1 MSARKAPRTNL
12 QTYLFILIS
21 NRLSACLLVAS
32 HASSFQ
38 SSYIFPHPFIPSPSY
53 HHQPHQKNSEEA
65 AEQRAGASSA
75 EDLNDDVVGGKIPR
89 TILKLLVYCRLSDRA
104 TCEILLELGKVKVN
118 GVVCDDPVAL
128 VDLVKDTIEFDG
140 EPVTLPETRLKH
152 KLRSMAAQG
161 QAEDKAESGVPKDY
175 CARID
180 GGLLIDLTR
189 NIQKS
194 RGDYVDKSPYIMR
207 DAQRNGGSFGGGGGG
222 GGNNRGGGR

>member
-1 MSARKAPRTNL
+1 MALVLEKSCHIHGA
-12 QTYLFILIS
+12 YI
-21 NRLSACLLVAS
+21 LSAS
-32 HASSFQ
+32 Q
-38 SSYIFPHPFIPSPSY
+38 
-53 HHQPHQKNSEEA
+53 HHYSEEA
-65 AEQRAGASSA
+65 AEQRAGATSA
-75 EDLNDDVVGGKIPR
+75 EDLNDDVVGGRIPR
-89 TILKLLVYCRLSDRA
+89 TILKLLVYCRLSDKA

-128 VDLVKDTIEFDG
+128 VDLVKDKIEFDG

-152 KLRSMAAQG
+152 KLRSIAAQG
-161 QAEDKAESGVPKDY
+161 EGDDLDDGAPKDY

-207 DAQRNGGSFGGGGGG
+207 DAQRHGGMGGSGSR
-222 GGNNRGGGR
+222 RGR